1 MVEVTVSGKGLH
13 YVNALSFA
21 LPYSTSELEYA
32 GVELLNMKDMVN
44 LTYDR
49 LHTNGQK
56 ELFPTF
62 VNRGNNFLLDEGD
75 HNLFV
80 IKFKAKK
87 AGKFNLTAKDGML
100 VDRNLG
106 TVNF

>member
-1 MVEVTVSGKGLH
+1 MSVTVSGRKLH
-13 YVNALSFA
+13 FVNALSFA
-21 LPYSTSELEYA
+21 LPYAASLLEYV
-32 GVELLNMKDMVN
+32 GISQIGMKDMVN

-62 VNRGNNFLLDEGD
+62 VNRGNNFLLDDGD
-75 HNLFV
+75 HDLFV
-80 IKFKAKK
+80 IKFRARK
-87 AGKFNLTAKDGML
+87 AGRFSLKMRDGLL

-106 TVNF
+106 CVAF